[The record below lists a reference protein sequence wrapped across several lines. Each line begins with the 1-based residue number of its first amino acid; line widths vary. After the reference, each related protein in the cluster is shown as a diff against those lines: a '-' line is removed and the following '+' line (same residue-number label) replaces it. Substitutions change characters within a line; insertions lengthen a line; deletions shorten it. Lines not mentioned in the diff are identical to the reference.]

1 MKRIRTTRAKASV
14 VAGFMLLSGLGVVGT
29 ATPAAAASWCNTTQ
43 GDFVSGGDHS
53 LAQIPAYNAN
63 RDCITARGASGSH
76 VKAIQRSLRYCHGRS
91 SVAVDGHFGEIT
103 ETQLEIVQ
111 RALGLDDDGV
121 YGPKTRDK
129 LRWRAGDGVCGT
141 LP

>member
-1 MKRIRTTRAKASV
+1 MKRNTTTRAKAGA
-14 VAGFMLLSGLGVVGT
+14 VAGMLLLSGLGVVGT
-29 ATPAAAASWCNTTQ
+29 ATPAAAANWCNTTL
-43 GDFVSGGDHS
+43 GNFVSGGDHS
-53 LAQIPAYNAN
+53 LAQIPAYNTSFS
-63 RDCITARGASGSH
+63 CITGRGASGSH

-91 SVAVDGHFGEIT
+91 SVEVDGHFGEIT

-111 RALGLDDDGV
+111 RALKLDDDGM

-129 LRWRAGDGVCGT
+129 LTWRASDGVCGK